1 PKPQKKLSYKDEHR
15 QKEINALIPKLQA
28 EIKTLEAKMGDPEL
42 YTRDPDAF
50 AKASARI
57 GAARDEIDMIEMEW
71 LEIEEKRESLSGA

>member
-1 PKPQKKLSYKDEHR
+1 
-15 QKEINALIPKLQA
+15 

-57 GAARDEIDMIEMEW
+57 GAARDELDMIEMEW